1 MVRNHIKILRFRES
15 KYDGLKCLRDRL
27 TGDELLL
34 WTVETFTMFYDKTWA
49 QRSIIP
55 VIGLMPLLISIF
67 TFVYDNY
74 SDIDLAIEYYEH
86 AYNFPIPTDA
96 NNSLCDTVNTIVDV
110 STILT
115 PDAATHTSQKCDDFH
130 GFLFD
135 TQAYKCSDI
144 KRTPSEY
151 NTAFITNIAC
161 MTAAMFMSY
170 VMCVRE
176 LLHHAF
182 NYLNRRKW
190 RRTVSEK
197 LFLFIKFVVGGF
209 CLFPIGP
216 ILAPFFILYIGK
228 Y

>member
-1 MVRNHIKILRFRES
+1 M
-15 KYDGLKCLRDRL
+15 

-74 SDIDLAIEYYEH
+74 SDIDLAIEYYDH
-86 AYNFPIPTDA
+86 AF
-96 NNSLCDTVNTIVDV
+96 NSLAAADFNSSLCETINQIVDV
-110 STILT
+110 SIILT
-115 PDAATHTSQKCDDFH
+115 PDAATPTSQKCDESNP
-130 GFLFD
+130 FLFT
-135 TQAYKCSDI
+135 TQSHKCSDI

-151 NTAFITNIAC
+151 RTAFITNVAC
-161 MTAAMFMSY
+161 ITASMFISY
-170 VMCVRE
+170 LMCVRE
-176 LLHHAF
+176 LFHHSF
-182 NYLNRRKW
+182 NYLNRHKW

-197 LFLFIKFVVGGF
+197 FFLFVKVVVGGI

-216 ILAPFFILYIGK
+216 ILAPFFILYIGR
-228 Y
+228 